1 MLSPAGIG
9 GACQIGS
16 ADQHV
21 SAILDGNLT
30 SKHLNF
36 GNMGGPTVYS
46 FVKGVGTG
54 FVVMS
59 QNGSRSSIIQAFQF
73 GTANDVPSRDPLV
86 ITIEGSST
94 DNITTQLMGSSW
106 DLIYYGST
114 GINATSDPGRSVY
127 GTLQTVTSP
136 MSYVAYRIL
145 IVAQRAFENSVQYS
159 EFRLFGYFTN

>member
-1 MLSPAGIG
+1 MG

-16 ADQHV
+16 ADQPV
-21 SAILDGNLT
+21 STTLDGNLT

-46 FVKGVGTG
+46 FAKEVGTG
-54 FVVMS
+54 FVVMP
-59 QNGSRSSIIQAFQF
+59 QNDSRLSMIQAFQF
-73 GTANDVPSRDPLV
+73 GTAIDVPPHDPLV

-94 DNITTQLMGSSW
+94 NNTTNQLMDSSW
-106 DLIYYGST
+106 NMIYDGST

-136 MSYVAYRIL
+136 ASYVAYRVL
-145 IVAQRAFENSVQYS
+145 IVAQRASENSIQYS